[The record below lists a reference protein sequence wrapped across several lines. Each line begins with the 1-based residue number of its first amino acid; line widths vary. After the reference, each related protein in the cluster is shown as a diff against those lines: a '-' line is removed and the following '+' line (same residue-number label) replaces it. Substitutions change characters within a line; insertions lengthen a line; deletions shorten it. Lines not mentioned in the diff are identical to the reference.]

1 MQATVEYEPIV
12 RKLLEKSEQGRLSWE
27 KGELPIDVFSN
38 SSYVRFAGV
47 TLIQPRPKIF
57 HCAVE
62 GRYIFQS
69 RKTDQ
74 GYQLTMLDSDGNEL
88 FSITGEE
95 AVVYDDPE
103 KEKLFGMLRDIFEL
117 ARKKALNVDEKIA
130 TAAGL
135 LDKV

>member
-12 RKLLEKSEQGRLSWE
+12 RKLLEKSEQGRLNWE
-27 KGELPIDVFSN
+27 KKRFVGGFRCTIDGQYTFN
-38 SSYVRFAGV
+38 ATR
-47 TLIQPRPKIF
+47 TD
-57 HCAVE
+57 E
-62 GRYIFQS
+62 GFRLS
-69 RKTDQ
+69 
-74 GYQLTMLDSDGNEL
+74 MEDSEGDEM

-103 KEKLFGMLRDIFEL
+103 KEKLFKTLRDIYEL
-117 ARKKALNVDEKIA
+117 ARKKALSVDEKIA

>member
-12 RKLLEKSEQGRLSWE
+12 RKLFEKSEQGRLNWE
-27 KGELPIDVFSN
+27 KK
-38 SSYVRFAGV
+38 RFGGGFAC
-47 TLIQPRPKIF
+47 TI
-57 HCAVE
+57 E
-62 GRYIFQS
+62 GQYTFNAA
-69 RKTDQ
+69 KTDE
-74 GYQLTMLDSDGNEL
+74 GFRLSMMDSEGDVM
-88 FSITGEE
+88 FSVSAEE

-103 KEKLFGMLRDIFEL
+103 KEKLFNILRDLYEL